1 MCFTSCSCVL
11 TQLNHV
17 QETLI
22 SQDGTVAT
30 KRHAFNYKYLDRNI
44 SSPNLMPLILFND
57 SSESL
62 VIHHDND
69 DLIFSLPA
77 PVSLVM
83 YRVIVRKAKL
93 DFKLIEPQPE
103 FAHILLQVTI
113 P

>member
-1 MCFTSCSCVL
+1 
-11 TQLNHV
+11 
-17 QETLI
+17 
-22 SQDGTVAT
+22 
-30 KRHAFNYKYLDRNI
+30 
-44 SSPNLMPLILFND
+44 MPLILFND

-77 PVSLVM
+77 PVSLV
-83 YRVIVRKAKL
+83 IVRNAKL
-93 DFKLIEPQPE
+93 DIKLIEPQPE

>member
-1 MCFTSCSCVL
+1 
-11 TQLNHV
+11 
-17 QETLI
+17 
-22 SQDGTVAT
+22 
-30 KRHAFNYKYLDRNI
+30 
-44 SSPNLMPLILFND
+44 MPLILFND